1 MKILPLVLV
10 LATST
15 FGSVAT
21 PASAQSISAAE
32 QQCRLAVS
40 AAEDFLINGR
50 RLWITDVFV
59 NRIANYYTSY
69 PRHSPL
75 ELTIGIDG
83 DTAPDMMFSPRLFT
97 SATEIIFQGCPEV
110 GLVTF
115 VVANTDWAISFSL
128 IGNQV
133 KEFECVD
140 AGQEGPIRWGY
151 TECL

>member
-1 MKILPLVLV
+1 
-10 LATST
+10 
-15 FGSVAT
+15 
-21 PASAQSISAAE
+21 
-32 QQCRLAVS
+32 
-40 AAEDFLINGR
+40 
-50 RLWITDVFV
+50 VFV

-83 DTAPDMMFSPRLFT
+83 DTAPDMMFSPRLLT
-97 SATEIIFQGCPEV
+97 SATEIIVQGCPEV

-115 VVANTDWAISFSL
+115 VVANTDWAISFGL

-133 KEFECVD
+133 EEFECVD